1 MKKFDLTLLILVAF
15 LIGAYIAGQRPD
27 VKTPSDPVD
36 INIQWEQ
43 AHAEQVLNSACQDG
57 DVKVYFVSYKTNVN
71 DRIFVPI
78 VAWPGY
84 HADSI
89 AIK

>member
-1 MKKFDLTLLILVAF
+1 MKKLDATLLILIAF

-27 VKTPSDPVD
+27 VKTS
-36 INIQWEQ
+36 WEQ

-57 DVKVYFVSYKTNVN
+57 DVKVYFATGQPDAN
-71 DRIFVPI
+71 DVFLLPI
-78 VAWPGY
+78 VTWPGY